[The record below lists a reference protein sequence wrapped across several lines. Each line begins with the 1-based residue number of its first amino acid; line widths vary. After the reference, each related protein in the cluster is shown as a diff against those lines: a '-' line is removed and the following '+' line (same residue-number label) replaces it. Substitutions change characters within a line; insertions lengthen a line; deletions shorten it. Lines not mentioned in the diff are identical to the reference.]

1 VIRRAIGFHFTF
13 LAVCMGIFLYQA
25 MVQSSPAEAQTSE
38 QVIRISASMF
48 EFKPSEITL
57 KKDVPVVFEI
67 ISQDRHHG
75 FTLPD
80 FHLRVDV
87 TPGTVKRLRFVPGKI
102 GTFTFICDVFCGEH
116 HEEMSG
122 TIRVIE

>member
-1 VIRRAIGFHFTF
+1 MTRKAIAFHTIL
-13 LAVCMGIFLYQA
+13 LAVCMGVFLYQA
-25 MVQSSPAEAQTSE
+25 TVRSSPAQAKE

-48 EFKPSEITL
+48 EFKPSVITL
-57 KKDVPVVFEI
+57 KKDVPVILEL

-80 FHLRVDV
+80 FHIRADV
-87 TPGTVKRLRFVPGKI
+87 TSGNVERLRFTPGKA
-102 GTFTFICDVFCGEH
+102 GTFTFLCDVFCGDQ

-122 TIRVIE
+122 TIRVVE